1 MNPRA
6 RLYTGR
12 AGRYLLLCAMVVVS
26 LGPFVWQLL
35 TSLKGA
41 QEPIYGT
48 SATWLPQHP
57 TLDNYAAVADTVP
70 VWRYIANSMIVAV
83 TSVVT
88 NCLFGAMAGYALA
101 RMRFRGRGA
110 VLAAVLAALVIPF
123 EVIMVSVFL
132 TVKALGLVDTLL
144 GVLLPGAVSGLSILV
159 LRTGFLALPRE
170 TEEAAV
176 IDGAGEWARFWRIAL
191 PSVRGSLAVVAVF
204 SFLFAWDDF
213 LWPLIVLKDPDN
225 YTLTIGLQYL
235 SGTFTN
241 DQRVIAAGTMIAVL
255 PLIVVFLLLQRL
267 FFRGVGEGGVKG

>member
-1 MNPRA
+1 MNRRTA
-6 RLYTGR
+6 TAAGLT
-12 AGRYLLLCAMVVVS
+12 GRYLLLAAMTVVS
-26 LGPFVWQLL
+26 LGPFAWQLL

-41 QEPIYGT
+41 QEPIYGAD
-48 SATWLPQHP
+48 ATWLPHHP
-57 TLDNYAAVADTVP
+57 TLANYAAVADTLP
-70 VWRYIANSMIVAV
+70 VWRYITNSLIVACA
-83 TSVVT
+83 SVLT

-101 RMRFRGRGA
+101 RMRFRGRG
-110 VLAAVLAALVIPF
+110 VVFAAVTAALIVPF

-132 TVKALGLVDTLL
+132 TVRDIGLVDNLL

-159 LRTGFLALPRE
+159 MRTGFLALPKE

-176 IDGAGEWARFWRIAL
+176 MDGAGEWARFRRIAL

-213 LWPLIVLKDPDN
+213 LWPLIVLKSPDN

-241 DQRVIAAGTMIAVL
+241 DQRVVAAGTMIAVL
-255 PLIVVFLLLQRL
+255 PLIIIFLGLQRL